1 MQDTDFLARTREVVL
16 DGKDLIYREL
26 ARLGLTFIPSQ
37 ANFVLIRVPR
47 PGKEVYQAM
56 LREGVIIR
64 AMDAYGFPDYI
75 RVNVG
80 LPEEN
85 RRFLEA
91 LQKVLGSGD

>member
-1 MQDTDFLARTREVVL
+1 
-16 DGKDLIYREL
+16 
-26 ARLGLTFIPSQ
+26 
-37 ANFVLIRVPR
+37 
-47 PGKEVYQAM
+47 M

-75 RVNVG
+75 RVNLG

-91 LQKVLGSGD
+91 LQKVLRSDN